1 MPRKQLT
8 VVAPAKLN
16 LTLDINGVLPGG
28 YHEVSMVLQS
38 LSLCDRVVLSRAEGA
53 VEVDC
58 PKYLP
63 QGEDNIVHRA
73 AMAFFSAAGLSPEGI
88 RLKVVKKIPVAAGLG
103 GGSADAAATLFGLNQ
118 WFESPLSIDQL
129 LETGASVGADVPFCL
144 LGGTMLAEGF
154 GEKLRPLDPMPDCHL
169 VLVQAGKKD
178 STGAMYARYDSR
190 VSKPAETT
198 PHMLSALEKGKLP
211 LIARALGN
219 AFDKVA
225 NRKESEKIRSL
236 LEESGAL
243 GCSLSGSGPTY
254 YGLFAR
260 EDQALLGARRLSRR
274 GYEPLVC
281 RPVPWGCYMVLNIE
295 TRKPGVIQRKMGTI

>member
-16 LTLDINGVLPGG
+16 LTLDIDGMLPGG
-28 YHEVSMVLQS
+28 YHAVRMVLQS
-38 LSLCDRVVLSRAEGA
+38 LSLCDRVILSRAEGA

-73 AMAFFSAAGLSPEGI
+73 AMAFFYAAGLSPEGI

-154 GEKLRPLDPMPDCHL
+154 GEQLRALAPMPDCHL

-178 STGAMYARYDSR
+178 STGAMYARYDSH

-198 PHMLSALEKGKLP
+198 PRMLSALEQGELP
-211 LIARALGN
+211 LVAGALGN

-225 NRKESEKIRSL
+225 NREKCEKIKAL
-236 LEESGAL
+236 LEEDGAL

-260 EDQALLGARRLSRR
+260 ENEAVASARRLIRR